1 MKVYEQD
8 NTVIIEDIK
17 DFDPKHIFECGQCF
31 RWIKE
36 DDESYRLSKEAKRYM
51 KEKYFLN
58 DNEEEETNDNKTGL
72 VRSKTL
78 RLLDNEMEE

>member
-36 DDESYRLSKEAKRYM
+36 EDESYTSTYVDEEGEDTDMSYYDYQDEYGKPVTQYDGYLIKFRI
-51 KEKYFLN
+51 FVLN
-58 DNEEEETNDNKTGL
+58 E
-72 VRSKTL
+72 
-78 RLLDNEMEE
+78 